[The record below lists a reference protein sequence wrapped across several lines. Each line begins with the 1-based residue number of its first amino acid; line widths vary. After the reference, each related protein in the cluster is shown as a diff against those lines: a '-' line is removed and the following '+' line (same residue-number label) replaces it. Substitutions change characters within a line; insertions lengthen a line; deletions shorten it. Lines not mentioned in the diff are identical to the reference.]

1 MKTTVKWQHQCL
13 TSSGGIFIG
22 ETTFLAGFT
31 ATSRKT
37 LLVGKRTARTHS
49 LPVDAN
55 VQTFSHANNYDDAHD
70 EHNDELDDDEDDDDE
85 DTTCS
90 LSTNTSSKH

>member
-31 ATSRKT
+31 ATSRNT

-55 VQTFSHANNYDDAHD
+55 VQTFRHANNYEDAHD

-90 LSTNTSSKH
+90 LSTKTSSKH